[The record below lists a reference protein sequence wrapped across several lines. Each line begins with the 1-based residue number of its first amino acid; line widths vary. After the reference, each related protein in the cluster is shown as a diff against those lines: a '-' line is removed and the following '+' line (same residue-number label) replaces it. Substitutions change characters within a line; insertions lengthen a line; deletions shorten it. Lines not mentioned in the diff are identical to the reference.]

1 MWKIYHLFKVSL
13 SAALAGII
21 CCIGP
26 VILFQ
31 FGIMSGIYAISFADF
46 FYADDGSIGM
56 GAIILRIVGVLN
68 KALFSFI
75 LVIISISL
83 FLTMDEFSSIYFD
96 KYIVPQ
102 QQIELN
108 IK

>member
-56 GAIILRIVGVLN
+56 GAIILRIVGVLIVVFGIVQFN
-68 KALFSFI
+68 KKEEC
-75 LVIISISL
+75 SL
-83 FLTMDEFSSIYFD
+83 NTA
-96 KYIVPQ
+96 KQ
-102 QQIELN
+102 
-108 IK
+108 KK